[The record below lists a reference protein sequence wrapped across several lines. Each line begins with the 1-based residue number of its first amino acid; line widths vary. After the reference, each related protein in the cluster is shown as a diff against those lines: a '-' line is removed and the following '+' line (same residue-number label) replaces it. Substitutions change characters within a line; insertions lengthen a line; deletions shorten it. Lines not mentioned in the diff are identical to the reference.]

1 MNYLTTEMKVK
12 LNAKICIDLSLS
24 SNTEPTYRLSQF
36 LPCSMC
42 NHISYFKICAGW
54 KVPIISST
62 KRIFEKANWRFLVG
76 HKLWI
81 RGEYQYDESSLMT
94 FQSELIFLSLVQI
107 VLIKMLF
114 QLTYQVIM
122 IHLTIITCLLSIQIT
137 KSFVCDSNVF
147 ISQLESN
154 ESTS

>member
-1 MNYLTTEMKVK
+1 MRGEKSGMNYLTTEMKVK

-62 KRIFEKANWRFLVG
+62 KRIFEKATWGFTQVNPWVDYTVG
-76 HKLWI
+76 
-81 RGEYQYDESSLMT
+81 G
-94 FQSELIFLSLVQI
+94 FQ
-107 VLIKMLF
+107 
-114 QLTYQVIM
+114 QLT
-122 IHLTIITCLLSIQIT
+122 
-137 KSFVCDSNVF
+137 
-147 ISQLESN
+147 
-154 ESTS
+154 

>member
-12 LNAKICIDLSLS
+12 LNAKICIDISLS

-36 LPCSMC
+36 LPC
-42 NHISYFKICAGW
+42 NISYFKVCAGW
-54 KVPIISST
+54 K
-62 KRIFEKANWRFLVG
+62 KRIFEKATWGFLVG

-94 FQSELIFLSLVQI
+94 FQSELIFLLLVQI